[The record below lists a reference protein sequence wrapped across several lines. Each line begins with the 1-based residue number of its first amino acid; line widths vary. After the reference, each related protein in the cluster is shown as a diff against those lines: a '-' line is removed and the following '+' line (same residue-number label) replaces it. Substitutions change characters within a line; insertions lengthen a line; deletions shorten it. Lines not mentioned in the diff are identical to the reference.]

1 MHRHWVPGLS
11 QGGRGLGTRLKSSS
25 QTHPGTYTCG
35 AVAQS
40 LQGCIIKVLGL
51 TQNCGYTCLEPC
63 CNTSGASYT
72 FHSNCPEQN
81 SLLQIYVSL
90 NRLMTLWEATRD
102 QVRDHCVPTGTVLQY
117 GHRIQL
123 IEQLYQLNPLINDR
137 RHHLTSTVQQRAHM
151 SPIFTSKH
159 CTYINVSVLD
169 STWFLF

>member
-63 CNTSGASYT
+63 CNTSWGSYT

-102 QVRDHCVPTGTVLQY
+102 QVRDHCVPNRYCITIRSQDTADCTSWILSSMTVDIILQA
-117 GHRIQL
+117 
-123 IEQLYQLNPLINDR
+123 LYSSEPTWAQYPQA
-137 RHHLTSTVQQRAHM
+137 STVH
-151 SPIFTSKH
+151 I
-159 CTYINVSVLD
+159 
-169 STWFLF
+169 